1 MIFVNYD
8 FGPFSKSIDF
18 CFGLLL
24 DFDQLFNV
32 LLELGLFINKF
43 ESFVF
48 VVIDFFDHV
57 LGVVVNVLI
66 VLSFGNDLIF

>member
-8 FGPFSKSIDF
+8 FGPLSKPIDF
-18 CFGLLL
+18 SFGLLL

-32 LLELGLFINKF
+32 LLELGLFVNKF
-43 ESFVF
+43 KSFVF
-48 VVIDFFDHV
+48 IIIDFFDHV
-57 LGVVVNVLI
+57 LGVVINVLI